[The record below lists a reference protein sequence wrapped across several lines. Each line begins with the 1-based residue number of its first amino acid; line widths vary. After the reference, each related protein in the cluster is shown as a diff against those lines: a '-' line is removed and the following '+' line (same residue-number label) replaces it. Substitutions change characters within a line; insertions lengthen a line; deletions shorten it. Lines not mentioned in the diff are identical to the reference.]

1 MKKFCKICQ
10 IALIMHNDV
19 KNKIDKKIN
28 SSKLVNE
35 LLKFELK
42 IRWTNN

>member
-1 MKKFCKICQ
+1 
-10 IALIMHNDV
+10 MHNDV

-28 SSKLVNE
+28 SFKLVNE

-42 IRWTNN
+42 IR